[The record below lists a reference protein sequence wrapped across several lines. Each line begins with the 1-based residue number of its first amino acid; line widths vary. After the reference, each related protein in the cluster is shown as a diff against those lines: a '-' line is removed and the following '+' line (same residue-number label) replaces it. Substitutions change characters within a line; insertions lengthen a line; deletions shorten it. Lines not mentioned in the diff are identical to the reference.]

1 METQRTIKVLNPVGN
16 VVTKNAPISARIP
29 TIHGKTVGI
38 LWNSKPNGDILLNAV
53 LELLKSK
60 YKLTGHVWKR
70 KMKFDVADQAMI
82 NELAAGSDLVI
93 VGQGD

>member
-29 TIHGKTVGI
+29 SINGKTVGI

-60 YKLTGHVWKR
+60 YKLAGHVWKR
-70 KMKFDVADQAMI
+70 KMKFDVADQSMI